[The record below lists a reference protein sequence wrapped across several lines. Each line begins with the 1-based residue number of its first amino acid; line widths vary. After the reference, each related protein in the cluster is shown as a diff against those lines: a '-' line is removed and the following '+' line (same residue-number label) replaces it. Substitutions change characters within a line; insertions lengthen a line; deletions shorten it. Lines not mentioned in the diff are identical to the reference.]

1 MTGVLTMAFCR
12 GDIHLVNF
20 NPAKGGE
27 IGKLR
32 PAIIMSD
39 SEENAVLETCIV
51 IPLSTVI
58 VKDAL
63 PYRYTISKRDAL
75 QQNSDVCINEIRAL
89 SKTRIKEKLASLSKK
104 ELEIIQKSLCKLL
117 L

>member
-1 MTGVLTMAFCR
+1 MAFCK

-27 IGKLR
+27 KGKLR

-39 SEENAVLETCIV
+39 SDENSILETCIV

-63 PYRYTISKRDAL
+63 PYRYTIGERDAL
-75 QQNSDVCINEIRAL
+75 HQNSDACINEIRAL
-89 SKTRIKEKLASLSKK
+89 SKTRIKEKIASLSHK
-104 ELEIIQKSLCKLL
+104 ELEVIQKSLCKLL